1 MTEPDPAAL
10 FSVPRADL
18 AALTCRFG
26 CKSPVVGVFH
36 VPAGCVCW
44 RDPVQALC
52 AQHGSID
59 RANHMPAGLRVT
71 LAAPAVDHIRIEPLR
86 ADRP

>member
-52 AQHGSID
+52 AQH
-59 RANHMPAGLRVT
+59 ANKVQSTGPITCL
-71 LAAPAVDHIRIEPLR
+71 LDFESPLQ
-86 ADRP
+86 RPR